1 MRYLESKKE
10 IWIEIYLLTYKP
22 MKNFRTKLSVTK
34 LVLLVMVLIL
44 GFQTVYLT
52 LQWVET
58 SLFNNV
64 MLSIVAFYF
73 GQKSMQY
80 KEVDSLVKDLSD
92 EEEKDG
98 KLL

>member
-1 MRYLESKKE
+1 
-10 IWIEIYLLTYKP
+10 

-98 KLL
+98 QPL

>member
-1 MRYLESKKE
+1 
-10 IWIEIYLLTYKP
+10 
-22 MKNFRTKLSVTK
+22 MKSFRTKLSVTK

-64 MLSIVAFYF
+64 MIALTSFYF
-73 GQKSMQY
+73 GQKTMKYDS
-80 KEVDSLVKDLSD
+80 VDSVIKWDD
-92 EEEKDG
+92 ENVVG
-98 KLL
+98 

>member
-1 MRYLESKKE
+1 
-10 IWIEIYLLTYKP
+10 

-52 LQWVET
+52 LQWIET

-64 MLSIVAFYF
+64 MIAIISYYF
-73 GQKSMQY
+73 GQKAMQY
-80 KEVDSLVKDLSD
+80 KEVDSLMKGDLSD
-92 EEEKDG
+92 KEEKDG
-98 KLL
+98 QPL

>member
-1 MRYLESKKE
+1 
-10 IWIEIYLLTYKP
+10 

-80 KEVDSLVKDLSD
+80 KEVDSLMKGDLSD

-98 KLL
+98 QPL

>member
-1 MRYLESKKE
+1 
-10 IWIEIYLLTYKP
+10 

-34 LVLLVMVLIL
+34 LVLLLMVLIL

-64 MLSIVAFYF
+64 MIALTSFYF
-73 GQKSMQY
+73 GQKTMKYDS
-80 KEVDSLVKDLSD
+80 VDSVIKWDD
-92 EEEKDG
+92 ENVVA
-98 KLL
+98 

>member
-1 MRYLESKKE
+1 
-10 IWIEIYLLTYKP
+10 

-80 KEVDSLVKDLSD
+80 KEVDSLMKGDLSI

-98 KLL
+98 QPL

>member
-1 MRYLESKKE
+1 
-10 IWIEIYLLTYKP
+10 

-64 MLSIVAFYF
+64 MLSIIAFYF

-92 EEEKDG
+92 EEEKNG
-98 KLL
+98 KPL

>member
-1 MRYLESKKE
+1 
-10 IWIEIYLLTYKP
+10 

-34 LVLLVMVLIL
+34 LVLLVMILIL

-64 MLSIVAFYF
+64 MLSIIAFYF

-80 KEVDSLVKDLSD
+80 PEVDSLVKDLSD
-92 EEEKDG
+92 FEEKDG
-98 KLL
+98 KPL

>member
-1 MRYLESKKE
+1 
-10 IWIEIYLLTYKP
+10 
-22 MKNFRTKLSVTK
+22 MKSFWTKLSVTK
-34 LVLLVMVLIL
+34 LVLIIMTLIL

-73 GQKSMQY
+73 WQKSMQY
-80 KEVDSLVKDLSD
+80 KEVDSLIKWDLD
-92 EEEKDG
+92 PRENEDG
-98 KLL
+98 EN

>member
-1 MRYLESKKE
+1 M
-10 IWIEIYLLTYKP
+10 
-22 MKNFRTKLSVTK
+22 
-34 LVLLVMVLIL
+34 LLVMVLIL

-98 KLL
+98 QPL

>member
-1 MRYLESKKE
+1 
-10 IWIEIYLLTYKP
+10 

-64 MLSIVAFYF
+64 MLSIIAFYF

-80 KEVDSLVKDLSD
+80 KEVDSLMKWDLSW

-98 KLL
+98 QPL

>member
-1 MRYLESKKE
+1 
-10 IWIEIYLLTYKP
+10 
-22 MKNFRTKLSVTK
+22 MKSFRTKLSVTK

-64 MLSIVAFYF
+64 MIALTSFYF
-73 GQKSMQY
+73 GQKTMKYDS
-80 KEVDSLVKDLSD
+80 VDSVIKDLSD

-98 KLL
+98 QPL

>member
-1 MRYLESKKE
+1 
-10 IWIEIYLLTYKP
+10 
-22 MKNFRTKLSVTK
+22 MKSFRTKLSVTK

-98 KLL
+98 QPL

>member
-1 MRYLESKKE
+1 
-10 IWIEIYLLTYKP
+10 

-34 LVLLVMVLIL
+34 LVLLIMVVIL
-44 GFQTVYLT
+44 WFQTVYLT

-73 GQKSMQY
+73 WQKSMQY
-80 KEVDSLVKDLSD
+80 KEVDSLFKETD
-92 EEEKDG
+92 EDEQP
-98 KLL
+98 L

>member
-1 MRYLESKKE
+1 
-10 IWIEIYLLTYKP
+10 

-64 MLSIVAFYF
+64 MIAIISYYF
-73 GQKSMQY
+73 GQKAMQY

-98 KLL
+98 QPL

>member
-1 MRYLESKKE
+1 
-10 IWIEIYLLTYKP
+10 

-64 MLSIVAFYF
+64 MIAIISYYF
-73 GQKSMQY
+73 GQKAMQY
-80 KEVDSLVKDLSD
+80 KEVDSLFKDLSD

-98 KLL
+98 QPL

>member
-1 MRYLESKKE
+1 
-10 IWIEIYLLTYKP
+10 

-34 LVLLVMVLIL
+34 IVLLEMVLIL

-64 MLSIVAFYF
+64 MIAIISYYF
-73 GQKSMQY
+73 GQKAMQY
-80 KEVDSLVKDLSD
+80 KEVDSLLKDLSD

-98 KLL
+98 QPL

>member
-1 MRYLESKKE
+1 
-10 IWIEIYLLTYKP
+10 

-64 MLSIVAFYF
+64 MIALTSFYF
-73 GQKSMQY
+73 GQKTMKYDS
-80 KEVDSLVKDLSD
+80 VDSVIKDLSD

-98 KLL
+98 KPL

>member
-1 MRYLESKKE
+1 
-10 IWIEIYLLTYKP
+10 

-80 KEVDSLVKDLSD
+80 KEVDSLVKDLSY

>member
-1 MRYLESKKE
+1 
-10 IWIEIYLLTYKP
+10 

-52 LQWVET
+52 LNWVET

-98 KLL
+98 QPL

>member
-1 MRYLESKKE
+1 
-10 IWIEIYLLTYKP
+10 
-22 MKNFRTKLSVTK
+22 
-34 LVLLVMVLIL
+34 
-44 GFQTVYLT
+44 
-52 LQWVET
+52 
-58 SLFNNV
+58 

-98 KLL
+98 QPL

>member
-1 MRYLESKKE
+1 
-10 IWIEIYLLTYKP
+10 
-22 MKNFRTKLSVTK
+22 MKSFWTKLSVTK
-34 LVLLVMVLIL
+34 LVLIIMTLIL

-73 GQKSMQY
+73 WQKSMQY
-80 KEVDSLVKDLSD
+80 KEVDSLIKWDLSPN
-92 EEEKDG
+92 EEEDG
-98 KLL
+98 QN

>member
-1 MRYLESKKE
+1 MEDDEKRSRKNKNLSFNQNK
-10 IWIEIYLLTYKP
+10 

-34 LVLLVMVLIL
+34 LVLIIMVLIL

-64 MLSIVAFYF
+64 MLSIIAFYF

-80 KEVDSLVKDLSD
+80 SEPDSLMKDLPT
-92 EEEKDG
+92 ENEKNG
-98 KLL
+98 SNI

>member
-1 MRYLESKKE
+1 
-10 IWIEIYLLTYKP
+10 

-34 LVLLVMVLIL
+34 LVLLLMVLIL
-44 GFQTVYLT
+44 GFQTIYLT

-80 KEVDSLVKDLSD
+80 KEVDSLVKDLSW
-92 EEEKDG
+92 EEGKDG
-98 KLL
+98 KSI

>member
-1 MRYLESKKE
+1 
-10 IWIEIYLLTYKP
+10 

-52 LQWVET
+52 LQGVET

-64 MLSIVAFYF
+64 MLSIIAFYF

-80 KEVDSLVKDLSD
+80 KEVDSLVKDLSN

-98 KLL
+98 QPL

>member
-1 MRYLESKKE
+1 
-10 IWIEIYLLTYKP
+10 

-34 LVLLVMVLIL
+34 LVLLLMVLIL
-44 GFQTVYLT
+44 GFQTIYLT

-98 KLL
+98 QPL

>member
-1 MRYLESKKE
+1 
-10 IWIEIYLLTYKP
+10 

-52 LQWVET
+52 LQWIET

-80 KEVDSLVKDLSD
+80 KEVDSLVKGDLSI

-98 KLL
+98 QLL

>member
-1 MRYLESKKE
+1 
-10 IWIEIYLLTYKP
+10 

-92 EEEKDG
+92 EEQKDG
-98 KLL
+98 QPI

>member
-1 MRYLESKKE
+1 
-10 IWIEIYLLTYKP
+10 

-34 LVLLVMVLIL
+34 LVLLIMVLIL

-98 KLL
+98 QPL

>member
-1 MRYLESKKE
+1 
-10 IWIEIYLLTYKP
+10 

-52 LQWVET
+52 LQWIET

-92 EEEKDG
+92 FEEKDG
-98 KLL
+98 QPL

>member
-1 MRYLESKKE
+1 
-10 IWIEIYLLTYKP
+10 

-80 KEVDSLVKDLSD
+80 KEVDSLLKDLSW

-98 KLL
+98 KPL

>member
-1 MRYLESKKE
+1 
-10 IWIEIYLLTYKP
+10 

-52 LQWVET
+52 LNWVET

-98 KLL
+98 QLL

>member
-1 MRYLESKKE
+1 
-10 IWIEIYLLTYKP
+10 
-22 MKNFRTKLSVTK
+22 MKSFRTKLSVTK

-80 KEVDSLVKDLSD
+80 KEVDSLVKDLSW

-98 KLL
+98 

>member
-1 MRYLESKKE
+1 
-10 IWIEIYLLTYKP
+10 

-34 LVLLVMVLIL
+34 LVLLLMVLIL

-64 MLSIVAFYF
+64 MIALTSFYF
-73 GQKSMQY
+73 GQKTMKYDS
-80 KEVDSLVKDLSD
+80 VDSVIKWDD
-92 EEEKDG
+92 ENVVG
-98 KLL
+98 